1 MQLKEMT
8 VAGFIEELGS
18 NSPAPGGGSVAA
30 LNAAQA
36 AALFGMVATL
46 TVGNKKYE
54 AAHEEMK
61 GYISELEDYQ
71 KHFTD
76 MIDKDANAF
85 NGVFAAFQMPKDT
98 DEAKKARSAKIQ
110 EEYKKAANVPLSVGM
125 DAMKLLPY
133 AEPLLARGN
142 QSAVTDVGVGLL
154 ALRLAVIGA
163 FYNVKINLGSIKDEA
178 FVAEKREQME
188 KALEEMETSVASLL
202 EKVEAALA

>member
-8 VAGFIEELGS
+8 VTEFIEELGS

-46 TVGNKKYE
+46 TVGNQKYE

-61 GYISELEDYQ
+61 GYIAELQEYQ

-85 NGVFAAFQMPKDT
+85 NGVFAAFKMPKET
-98 DEAKKARSAKIQ
+98 DEEKKARSAKIQ
-110 EEYKKAANVPLSVGM
+110 EEYKKAANVPFSVGM
-125 DAMKLLPY
+125 DTLKLLPY
-133 AEPLLARGN
+133 AEPLLERGN

-178 FVAEKREQME
+178 FVAEKRAQMAE
-188 KALEEMETSVASLL
+188 ALEEMERTVDTLL
-202 EKVEAALA
+202 QKVETSLA